1 MKVLADTS
9 VWVSHFRSPDAE
21 LSRLLGN
28 DQILI
33 HPLILMELACGT
45 PPAPRQRTLALLGQ
59 LQGARVATTHEIL
72 DFIEREHLYGHGC
85 GAVDISLLAST
96 LITPETRLWTLDKCL
111 KRLAE
116 RLRCHWPTAH
126 LP

>member
-9 VWVSHFRSPDAE
+9 VWVAHFRSPDAQ
-21 LSRLLGN
+21 LSHLLEK

-33 HPLILMELACGT
+33 HPLIRLELACGT

-59 LQGARVATTHEIL
+59 LKSSREATADEIFG
-72 DFIEREHLYGHGC
+72 FIEREHLYGHGC
-85 GAVDISLLAST
+85 GAVDIALLAST
-96 LITPETRLWTLDKCL
+96 LITPETWLWTLDKRL

-116 RLRCHWPTAH
+116 RFRCHWPALH
-126 LP
+126 